1 MRADG
6 RARVMID
13 FFAGLGG
20 ASEAMLSDPTW
31 LVQRLDNNPMLA
43 GVPNMT
49 IADIHTFLDEL
60 ELAIK
65 EGWNPTQEVELCWFS
80 IPCDEVSLGFNS
92 ARSIADREGDETFW
106 PEKTMKLLHVC
117 MRIIEIL
124 EPRYW
129 VIENT
134 RGALKFF
141 NPVIGE
147 PRLSLGNKYFFWGN
161 FPSLHIDKNLLFAS
175 KVDVPNTEMRANIRA
190 LIPIEISQAF
200 KLAIESQTKLTDF
213 V

>member
-1 MRADG
+1 MADG

-20 ASEAMLSDPTW
+20 ASEAMMSDPTW

-49 IADIHTFLDEL
+49 IADINTFLDEL

-65 EGWNPTQEVELCWFS
+65 EGWNPSQDVELAWFS

-106 PEKTMKLLHVC
+106 PTRTMGLLQVC

-161 FPSLHIDKNLLFAS
+161 FPSLHIQKDLEFQS
-175 KVDVPNTEMRANIRA
+175 KVNVPNNEMRANIRA
-190 LIPIEISQAF
+190 IIPIEISQAF
-200 KLAIESQTKLTDF
+200 KLAVESQTKLTDF
-213 V
+213 N